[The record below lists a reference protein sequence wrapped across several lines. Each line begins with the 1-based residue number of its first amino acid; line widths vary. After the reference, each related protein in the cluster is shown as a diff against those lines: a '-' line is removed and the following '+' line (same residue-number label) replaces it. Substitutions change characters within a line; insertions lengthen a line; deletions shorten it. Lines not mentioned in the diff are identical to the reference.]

1 MGKVSSTGVGITSPI
16 VVYEDDKEAR
26 DVSSNYLR
34 VYPARVATGVGDT
47 SSSLY
52 VTSVDPEDLSDADK
66 KAEDAAEEAKNASRF
81 GKKAP
86 TLMDIEVVSN
96 TVVYDA
102 SKNPSA
108 TVIFKIRNSSG
119 EDVKAVNARVKVLW

>member
-26 DVSSNYLR
+26 DVSSSYLR

-66 KAEDAAEEAKNASRF
+66 NLS
-81 GKKAP
+81 
-86 TLMDIEVVSN
+86 
-96 TVVYDA
+96 
-102 SKNPSA
+102 
-108 TVIFKIRNSSG
+108 
-119 EDVKAVNARVKVLW
+119 

>member
-66 KAEDAAEEAKNASRF
+66 KAEEAAAAAKD
-81 GKKAP
+81 GTKLTKKAP

-108 TVIFKIRNSSG
+108 TVVFKVRNSSG
-119 EDVKAVNARVKVLW
+119 EDVKAVNARVKVL